1 MNRVE
6 RQLTSISSMLTY
18 ADYKVLHCP
27 RTCNTVAHKLASTGV
42 NMTSGSSLFW
52 PDVAPEFVISLV
64 AADLIPVS
72 S

>member
-1 MNRVE
+1 M
-6 RQLTSISSMLTY
+6 
-18 ADYKVLHCP
+18 
-27 RTCNTVAHKLASTGV
+27 VAHKLASTGV

-52 PDVAPEFVISLV
+52 PDVVPEFVISLV